1 MKMILRIDFLMFAE
15 SHDFFDVMTT
25 CMKKSGIADL
35 HQSSQGGCQNCGS
48 VDVYIEGHDEICG
61 SCGANMGASI
71 DYRPEWRHDASIGD
85 MSRCNLA
92 RNEIL
97 PESSY
102 STGMSMTS
110 RSSKVHYELQRTMI
124 WSSVPYPER
133 SRKIRMDNIE
143 MVCRANDI
151 PEAIYACAQNRY
163 YRIICALEEAGL
175 KRRRGNNDMGL
186 QGAGLFIALQQDG
199 KPRTYKEI
207 AGMFCIEP
215 KYVSEGIKLYERLLS
230 SNKVT
235 LYSDYIDEF
244 CGSLN
249 IPDSLRGRVEYVA
262 DKAEQLGILEN
273 NAPTSIVA
281 GCIYYVSV
289 EHALNIRVQ
298 DIAEQCKVSVPT
310 INKVCSK
317 LFRRSMELMEEI

>member
-1 MKMILRIDFLMFAE
+1 MQEEREPGL
-15 SHDFFDVMTT
+15 FDVMSSI
-25 CMKKSGIADL
+25 MKKVPDVDHAQTAS
-35 HQSSQGGCQNCGS
+35 CVNCGS
-48 VDVYIEGHDEICG
+48 TDLFMEGHDEICG
-61 SCGANMGASI
+61 SCGANMGAAI
-71 DYRPEWRHDASIGD
+71 DYRAEWRHDASVGD

-92 RNEIL
+92 KNEIL

-102 STGMSMTS
+102 STGMAMTG

-124 WSSVPYPER
+124 WASVPYPER

-151 PEAIYACAQNRY
+151 PEAIYECAQNRY
-163 YRIICALEEAGL
+163 YKIICALEEAGM
-175 KRRRGNNDMGL
+175 KRRRGNNDLGL

-199 KPRTYKEI
+199 KPRTYKEVATI
-207 AGMFCIEP
+207 FSIEP

-235 LYSDYIDEF
+235 MYSDYINEF

-249 IPDSLRGRVEYVA
+249 IPDHLRRRVEFVA
-262 DKAEQLGILEN
+262 DRADQLGILEN

-289 EHALNIRVQ
+289 EHALDIRVH

-310 INKVCSK
+310 INKVCTK
-317 LFRRSMELMEEI
+317 LFRRSLELMEEA